1 MLAINDITQH
11 INALHAQVPLH
22 SIENEHEYD
31 EAINALNELLDAG
44 GADEHHP
51 LAVLVAM
58 LGDFIA
64 DYETRHYPK
73 PVVTGRAMLAFLMEQ
88 HGVKQAEL
96 PEVGTQGVVSEVLS
110 GKRELTTKH
119 IKALSVRFG
128 VPAAVFLCG
137 DH

>member
-1 MLAINDITQH
+1 MLAISDITQH

-22 SIENEHEYD
+22 TIENEQEYD
-31 EAINALNELLDAG
+31 EAINVLNELLDAG

-88 HGVKQAEL
+88 HGIKQAEL
-96 PEVGTQGVVSEVLS
+96 PEVGTQGVVSEALS
-110 GKRELTTKH
+110 GKRALTTKH
-119 IKALSVRFG
+119 IKALSVRFD
-128 VPAAVFLCG
+128 VPAAVFLES
-137 DH
+137 